1 MQSVYAKM
9 CFEFYYVIFQE
20 FRITMTGLES
30 RRAVLD
36 RKEQKLQSHLA
47 QYDKY
52 IQVKSFNHYVIWE
65 MKNTFTIFRG
75 CE

>member
-1 MQSVYAKM
+1 
-9 CFEFYYVIFQE
+9 
-20 FRITMTGLES
+20 MTGLES

-52 IQVKSFNHYVIWE
+52 IQVKSLCHLGNEKYIS
-65 MKNTFTIFRG
+65 IFVG
-75 CE
+75 M

>member
-1 MQSVYAKM
+1 M
-9 CFEFYYVIFQE
+9 YVIFQE

-52 IQVKSFNHYVIWE
+52 IQVK
-65 MKNTFTIFRG
+65 
-75 CE
+75 

>member
-1 MQSVYAKM
+1 MQIVYAKM
-9 CFEFYYVIFQE
+9 CCEFNCVIFQE

-52 IQVKSFNHYVIWE
+52 IQVKSLKSLCHLGNEKYIS
-65 MKNTFTIFRG
+65 IFVG
-75 CE
+75 M

>member
-1 MQSVYAKM
+1 MQIVYAKI
-9 CFEFYYVIFQE
+9 CFEFNCVIFQE

-52 IQVKSFNHYVIWE
+52 IQVKSLCHLGNEKYVS
-65 MKNTFTIFRG
+65 TFVG
-75 CE
+75 M